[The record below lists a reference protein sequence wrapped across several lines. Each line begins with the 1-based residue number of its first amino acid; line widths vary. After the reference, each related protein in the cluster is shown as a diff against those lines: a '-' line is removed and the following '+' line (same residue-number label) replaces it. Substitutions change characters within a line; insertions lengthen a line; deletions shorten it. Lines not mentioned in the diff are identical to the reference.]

1 MRAILLLATLPLV
14 FLLVSFIDG
23 EYRRHNARVAVRE
36 FIIEHEQLIQKR
48 LQNPK
53 VHSFSLAPAPDDDA
67 VLLIQFDVD
76 DKETFDLL
84 DDDLR
89 ESLSLDNLPHWQ
101 TILRSDERLGMDLGA
116 ISKAMGMVAEAP
128 AIILRLAGISFVTW
142 LALVV
147 PIIIA
152 SRSQATVPPDGEQS
166 GEPELPSTVS
176 H

>member
-1 MRAILLLATLPLV
+1 MIRAERVEGDRRAGGRPFVLGRLAGG
-14 FLLVSFIDG
+14 D
-23 EYRRHNARVAVRE
+23 VRA
-36 FIIEHEQLIQKR
+36 EQVQA
-48 LQNPK
+48 
-53 VHSFSLAPAPDDDA
+53 LAATDDA

-101 TILRSDERLGMDLGA
+101 TILRSDERLGMELGA